1 MPRLCGSMA
10 CGAQSLVAM
19 PGIGSH
25 LDEENA
31 EKYSL
36 GKLSARKT
44 AEIEEHLLV
53 CARCRQV
60 VADSDAY
67 VAAMRNA
74 AAKVRQAD
82 RKPRRRAAK

>member
-1 MPRLCGSMA
+1 MPR
-10 CGAQSLVAM
+10 V
-19 PGIGSH
+19 GSH

-44 AEIEEHLLV
+44 AEIEKHLLV
-53 CARCRQV
+53 CARCRQA

-67 VAAMRNA
+67 VAAMKNA
-74 AAKVRQAD
+74 AAKVRKAES
-82 RKPRRRAAK
+82 KPHRRRARE